1 MEHSTGCWEMSWPR
15 ILLLWRIS
23 QWWSTTV
30 LHNGRQKS
38 RRKSHKS
45 AWWLS
50 SLGNELSTGARGND
64 FKVLFI
70 FLSCRATN
78 IHRYSQNLPSVAL
91 RSTAD
96 DTLLELCL
104 VVNFKKSLLIK
115 GQLISKS
122 LFGVFTFF
130 QKTNENKSTNSETN
144 LFVCLWKKCRHE
156 KIILNLSDL

>member
-30 LHNGRQKS
+30 LHNGKQKS

-50 SLGNELSTGARGND
+50 SLGNELNTGTGAGGRGND

-70 FLSCRATN
+70 FLSCRAKN

-104 VVNFKKSLLIK
+104 VVNLKKVYWLSIIIKTISLL
-115 GQLISKS
+115 
-122 LFGVFTFF
+122 
-130 QKTNENKSTNSETN
+130 
-144 LFVCLWKKCRHE
+144 
-156 KIILNLSDL
+156 D